1 MSRRTNKGNRASPP
15 PPQMQLDLAKSTSL
29 ACESCG
35 NHTFLSVFMM
45 RRVSAIMSPT
55 GEEAIV
61 PIPTYAC
68 NACGF
73 ISSGF
78 MPQLPGEESE
88 DKLEDEPITSGI
100 ILDV

>member
-1 MSRRTNKGNRASPP
+1 
-15 PPQMQLDLAKSTSL
+15 
-29 ACESCG
+29 
-35 NHTFLSVFMM
+35 
-45 RRVSAIMSPT
+45 MSPT